1 MLDEERVDLIQE
13 ECGVFAVAHHPEAA
27 KLTYLGLHALQHRG
41 QEAAGIA
48 TLRQGKMFIQR
59 RAGLV
64 CEQFNQT
71 LLAELPG
78 DFAIGHVR
86 YSTAG
91 SSSVR
96 NAQPLHFH
104 TKYGPM
110 ALAHNGNLTNARQL
124 RRRFEAQG
132 SIFATET
139 DTEVIAHLIARSMA
153 TDPLDA
159 IIDALRQVKG
169 AFSLT
174 GMTTTLTF
182 AARDP
187 HGVRPLVLGQLD
199 GATLM
204 ASESCCFGLIGAR
217 VERELEPGELVVVDH
232 LEQTTR
238 VLRPFM
244 QVPPKPC
251 VFELVYFARPDS
263 TVFGRQVYEVRKRM
277 GHELAQE
284 CPVEADVVIP
294 VPDSGVPAA
303 IGYAQHSGAPFELG
317 LVRSHYIGRTFI
329 EPSSSIRNFGVKLK
343 LSPVRSVIEGKR
355 VVVVDDSIVRGT
367 TCRKI
372 IRMLREAGA
381 REIHLRVASPPTL
394 SPCFYGIDTPR
405 HQELIAHTHT
415 HEQIRDYITADTL
428 GYLSIQGLRRAVGA
442 RPCDQDSAQSDL
454 CEACFT
460 TRYPI
465 ELVDEQEDAA
475 GLTLGRSS

>member
-13 ECGVFAVAHHPEAA
+13 ECGVFAITHHPEAS

-48 TLRQGKMFIQR
+48 TYDGEQMFIQR

-64 CEQFNQT
+64 CEQFNEAV
-71 LLAELPG
+71 LASLPG
-78 DFAIGHVR
+78 PSAIGHVR
-86 YSTAG
+86 YSTSG

-96 NAQPLHFH
+96 NAQPLQFH

-124 RRRFEAQG
+124 RRRFESQG
-132 SIFATET
+132 SLFATET

-153 TDPLDA
+153 DNPLDA
-159 IIDALRQVKG
+159 LIDAMRQLKG

-174 GMTTTLTF
+174 GLTSEF
-182 AARDP
+182 CFGVRDP
-187 HGVRPLVLGQLD
+187 QGVRPLLLGRMPQGYAL
-199 GATLM
+199 
-204 ASESCCFGLIGAR
+204 ASESSSFALIGAA
-217 VERELEPGELVVVDH
+217 VERELEPGELVIIEH
-232 LEQTTR
+232 HTQQLQSIKPFIPTT
-238 VLRPFM
+238 
-244 QVPPKPC
+244 PKPC

-263 TVFGRQVYEVRKRM
+263 VIFGQSVYEVRRRQ
-277 GHELAQE
+277 GQLLATE
-284 CPVEADVVIP
+284 RPVEADVVVP

-303 IGYAQHSGAPFELG
+303 IGYAQRSGIPFELG

-355 VVVVDDSIVRGT
+355 VIVVDDSIVRGT

-381 REIHLRVASPPTL
+381 REVHFRVASPPTI
-394 SPCFYGIDTPR
+394 SPCFYGIDTPS
-405 HQELIAHTHT
+405 HKELIAHTHSLD
-415 HEQIRDYITADTL
+415 QICEYITADSL
-428 GYLSIQGLRRAVGA
+428 GYLSIEGLREAVGA
-442 RPCDQDSAQSDL
+442 KPTADGEVNF

-460 TRYPI
+460 GRYPI
-465 ELVDEQEDAA
+465 RLVDEELDGGASDPV
-475 GLTLGRSS
+475 GLS

>member
-1 MLDEERVDLIQE
+1 MLDEERVDLIEE
-13 ECGVFAVAHHPEAA
+13 ECGVFAIANHPEAA

-48 TLRQGKMFIQR
+48 TLNHGQMFIQR
-59 RAGLV
+59 RTGLV
-64 CEQFNQT
+64 CEQFDEALIAT
-71 LLAELPG
+71 LLG
-78 DFAIGHVR
+78 QHAIGHVR

-96 NAQPLHFH
+96 NAQPLQFH

-124 RRRFEAQG
+124 RRRLESQG

-139 DTEVIAHLIARSMA
+139 DTEVIAHLVARSMA
-153 TDPLDA
+153 DNPLDA
-159 IIDALRQVKG
+159 LIDAMRQLKG

-174 GMTTTLTF
+174 GMTLEFTF
-182 AARDP
+182 GVRDA
-187 HGVRPLVLGQLD
+187 HGVRPLLLGSFNQSM
-199 GATLM
+199 LM
-204 ASESCCFGLIGAR
+204 ASETSSFSLIGAE
-217 VERELEPGELVVVDH
+217 VERELEPGELVVIDH
-232 LEQTTR
+232 ISAQVR
-238 VLRPFM
+238 SIKPFI
-244 QVPPKPC
+244 PALPKPC

-263 TVFGRQVYEVRKRM
+263 VIFGRPVYEVRKRQ
-277 GHELAQE
+277 GQLLAQAH
-284 CPVEADVVIP
+284 PVEADVVIP

-303 IGYAQHSGAPFELG
+303 IGYAQQSGIPFELG

-343 LSPVRSVIEGKR
+343 LSPVRSVIKGKR

-381 REIHLRVASPPTL
+381 AEVHFRVASPPTIR
-394 SPCFYGIDTPR
+394 PCFYGIDTPS
-405 HQELIAHTHT
+405 HKELIAHTHSL
-415 HEQIRDYITADTL
+415 EQIREFITADTL
-428 GYLSIQGLRRAVGA
+428 GYLSLEGLRQAVGA
-442 RPCDQDSAQSDL
+442 EATEDGEVNF

-460 TRYPI
+460 GRYPI
-465 ELVDEQEDAA
+465 KLVDEELDPLAETTSEV
-475 GLTLGRSS
+475 GLV